1 MADLAQFA
9 AKEERQLCRAFA
21 ALSAKPRLDVV
32 RFLVGSGAI
41 GLTAGAIAERL
52 GISPSNASFHLKE
65 LEHAGLIVS
74 QRSGRS
80 VIYVI
85 SKEGLRDIVGFL
97 SGLRER
103 RNTRPATDDDADNRA
118 ESPGENDAG
127 Q

>member
-1 MADLAQFA
+1 MADFAQLA
-9 AKEERQLCRAFA
+9 AKEERRLCRAFA

-32 RFLVGSGAI
+32 RLLVGSGAT
-41 GLTAGAIAERL
+41 GSTAGAIADTL
-52 GISPSNASFHLKE
+52 GISPSNASFHLKA

-85 SKEGLRDIVGFL
+85 SKEGLRDMVGFL

-103 RNTRPATDDDADNRA
+103 RNTRPETDDDADNRSA
-118 ESPGENDAG
+118 SPGENDAG